1 MIKKKAKGKP
11 AKTKKAKS
19 SGSKGKKELN
29 PVEVRKEIAQMV
41 DSEATKMTEAVIG
54 EGKKGQLATVK
65 YLFEMAGVYPPLTD
79 GSQATTDEDC
89 LARTLLNRLN
99 IPDKPV
105 GRDEED
111 EPVAGPATG
120 AAAGKDEKESDKL
133 PGQQE
138 GQDGSE
144 SEADGEESKHDS
156 VLV

>member
-1 MIKKKAKGKP
+1 MIKKKSKGKS
-11 AKTKKAKS
+11 AKTKKAKKS

-29 PVEVRKEIAQMV
+29 PAEVRKEIAQMV
-41 DSEATKMTEAVIG
+41 DSEAAKMAEAVIG

-89 LARTLLNRLN
+89 LAKTLLDRLN

-111 EPVAGPATG
+111 EPVRTPSP
-120 AAAGKDEKESDKL
+120 AAGGEGEKESN
-133 PGQQE
+133 QSHSEQE
-138 GQDGSE
+138 SSE
-144 SEADGEESKHDS
+144 MDGEGNKHVS
-156 VLV
+156 ALVRAIP

>member
-1 MIKKKAKGKP
+1 MIKKKAKGKS
-11 AKTKKAKS
+11 AKSKKAKKS

-29 PVEVRKEIAQMV
+29 PAEVRKEIAQMV
-41 DSEATKMTEAVIG
+41 DSEAAEMAEAVIG

-89 LARTLLNRLN
+89 LAKTLLDRLN

-111 EPVAGPATG
+111 EPGRTPSP
-120 AAAGKDEKESDKL
+120 AAGGKEEKESNQLDSE
-133 PGQQE
+133 QE
-138 GQDGSE
+138 SSETDGAE
-144 SEADGEESKHDS
+144 RKHVS
-156 VLV
+156 ALV